1 MSVIAILCLLA
12 IVLSITVF
20 MVWASASIRS
30 RVYVRAFCRE
40 KTDRKVVYLTFDDGP
55 HPPETERVLDVLRE
69 RGARATFFLIGS
81 KVSGNEAVLRRMLEE
96 GHTLGLHTYSH
107 AGTFPL
113 LSLDKM
119 LADVNEGKR
128 TVESVA
134 GRKISLFRPPFG
146 VTNPTIAKVVRTL
159 GLQTV
164 GWDVRSFDTM
174 FCKSSEHSCNS
185 SGYSCNSSGHDWYVS
200 VVERIMKQVRP
211 GSVSTLSF
219 SSCIWYSVPSAAGAA
234 SLWLNAQNPPP
245 AASAAM
251 MSTMMRLAI
260 FFFCMGQ
267 NHPFCHLDF
276 PFSYHSIAFS
286 VFLSLSPACC
296 GEERT

>member
-1 MSVIAILCLLA
+1 MSVITILCILA

-30 RVYVRAFCRE
+30 GVYVRAFCRE

-81 KVSGNEAVLRRMLEE
+81 KVSGNEAVLHRMLEE
-96 GHTLGLHTYSH
+96 GHALGLHTYSH

-113 LSLDKM
+113 LSFDKM

-128 TVESVA
+128 AVESAA
-134 GRKISLFRPPFG
+134 GKKISLFRPPFG
-146 VTNPTIAKVVRTL
+146 VTNPTISKVVRTL
-159 GLQTV
+159 GLHTV

-174 FCKSSEHSCNS
+174 FCKSSEHSCKS
-185 SGYSCNSSGHDWYVS
+185 SGHSCKQSGYSCKQSEHSCKQSGHDWYVP

-211 GSVSTLSF
+211 GSVILLHDRLDGASDLLALLLDSL
-219 SSCIWYSVPSAAGAA
+219 AA
-234 SLWLNAQNPPP
+234 SGYGFTRALPNTLTSSSDSSETN
-245 AASAAM
+245 
-251 MSTMMRLAI
+251 
-260 FFFCMGQ
+260 
-267 NHPFCHLDF
+267 
-276 PFSYHSIAFS
+276 
-286 VFLSLSPACC
+286 LS
-296 GEERT
+296 

>member
-1 MSVIAILCLLA
+1 MSVIAILCILS

-30 RVYVRAFCRE
+30 GVYVRAFCRE

-55 HPPETERVLDVLRE
+55 HPPETKRVLDVLRE
-69 RGARATFFLIGS
+69 RCARATFFLIGS
-81 KVSGNEAVLRRMLEE
+81 NVSGNEAVLRRMLEE
-96 GHTLGLHTYSH
+96 GHALGLHTYSH

-113 LSLDKM
+113 LSFDKM

-128 TVESVA
+128 AVESVA
-134 GRKISLFRPPFG
+134 GKKISLFRPPFG
-146 VTNPTIAKVVRTL
+146 VTNPTIAKVIRTL

-185 SGYSCNSSGHDWYVS
+185 SEYSCKQSGYSCKQSEHSCKQSGHDWYVP

-211 GSVSTLSF
+211 GSVILLHDRLDGASELLALLLDSLAVSGYEFTRALPNTLI
-219 SSCIWYSVPSAAGAA
+219 SSSDS
-234 SLWLNAQNPPP
+234 SETN
-245 AASAAM
+245 
-251 MSTMMRLAI
+251 
-260 FFFCMGQ
+260 
-267 NHPFCHLDF
+267 
-276 PFSYHSIAFS
+276 
-286 VFLSLSPACC
+286 LS
-296 GEERT
+296 

>member
-1 MSVIAILCLLA
+1 MSVIAILCILA

-30 RVYVRAFCRE
+30 GVYVRAFCRE

-96 GHTLGLHTYSH
+96 GHALGLHTYSH

-113 LSLDKM
+113 MSFDKM

-128 TVESVA
+128 AVESVA
-134 GRKISLFRPPFG
+134 GKKISLFRPPFG
-146 VTNPTIAKVVRTL
+146 VTNPTIAKVIRTL

-174 FCKSSEHSCNS
+174 FCKSSEHSCKQS
-185 SGYSCNSSGHDWYVS
+185 EHSCKQSGYSCKQPEHSCKQSGHDWYVP

-211 GSVSTLSF
+211 GSVILLHDRLDGASELLALLLDSL
-219 SSCIWYSVPSAAGAA
+219 AA
-234 SLWLNAQNPPP
+234 S
-245 AASAAM
+245 
-251 MSTMMRLAI
+251 
-260 FFFCMGQ
+260 GY
-267 NHPFCHLDF
+267 DF
-276 PFSYHSIAFS
+276 TCALPNTLISSS
-286 VFLSLSPACC
+286 DSSETNLS
-296 GEERT
+296 

>member
-1 MSVIAILCLLA
+1 MSVIAILCMLV

-30 RVYVRAFCRE
+30 GVYVRAFCRE

-96 GHTLGLHTYSH
+96 GHALGLHTYSH

-113 LSLDKM
+113 LSFDKM

-128 TVESVA
+128 AVESVA
-134 GRKISLFRPPFG
+134 GKKISLFRPPFG
-146 VTNPTIAKVVRTL
+146 VTNPTIAKVIRTL

-174 FCKSSEHSCNS
+174 FCKSSEHSCKQS
-185 SGYSCNSSGHDWYVS
+185 EHSCKQSGYSCKQSEYSCKQSGHDWYVP

-211 GSVSTLSF
+211 GSVILLHDRLDGASDLLALLLDSL
-219 SSCIWYSVPSAAGAA
+219 AA
-234 SLWLNAQNPPP
+234 S
-245 AASAAM
+245 
-251 MSTMMRLAI
+251 
-260 FFFCMGQ
+260 GY
-267 NHPFCHLDF
+267 DF
-276 PFSYHSIAFS
+276 TRALPNTLISSS
-286 VFLSLSPACC
+286 DSSETNLS
-296 GEERT
+296 

>member
-1 MSVIAILCLLA
+1 MSVIAILCILA

-30 RVYVRAFCRE
+30 VVYVRAFCRE

-96 GHTLGLHTYSH
+96 GHALGLHTYSH

-113 LSLDKM
+113 LSFDKM

-128 TVESVA
+128 AVESVA
-134 GRKISLFRPPFG
+134 GKKISLFRPPFG
-146 VTNPTIAKVVRTL
+146 VTNPTIAKVIRTL

-174 FCKSSEHSCNS
+174 FCKSSEHSCKQS
-185 SGYSCNSSGHDWYVS
+185 VYSFKQSEHSCKKSGYSCKQSGHDWYVP

-211 GSVSTLSF
+211 GSVILLHDRLDGASSLLSLLLD
-219 SSCIWYSVPSAAGAA
+219 SLAA
-234 SLWLNAQNPPP
+234 S
-245 AASAAM
+245 
-251 MSTMMRLAI
+251 
-260 FFFCMGQ
+260 GY
-267 NHPFCHLDF
+267 DF
-276 PFSYHSIAFS
+276 TTALPNTLISSS
-286 VFLSLSPACC
+286 DSSETNLS
-296 GEERT
+296 

>member
-1 MSVIAILCLLA
+1 MSVIAILCTLA

-30 RVYVRAFCRE
+30 GVYVRAFCRE
-40 KTDRKVVYLTFDDGP
+40 KTGRKVVYLTFDDGP

-113 LSLDKM
+113 LSFDKM

-128 TVESVA
+128 AVESVA

-174 FCKSSEHSCNS
+174 FCKSSEHSCKQS
-185 SGYSCNSSGHDWYVS
+185 EHDWYVP
-200 VVERIMKQVRP
+200 VVERIMNQVRP
-211 GSVSTLSF
+211 GSVILLHDRLDGASDLLALLLDRLTASGYDFTHALPNTLI
-219 SSCIWYSVPSAAGAA
+219 SSSDS
-234 SLWLNAQNPPP
+234 SETN
-245 AASAAM
+245 
-251 MSTMMRLAI
+251 
-260 FFFCMGQ
+260 
-267 NHPFCHLDF
+267 
-276 PFSYHSIAFS
+276 
-286 VFLSLSPACC
+286 LS
-296 GEERT
+296 

>member
-1 MSVIAILCLLA
+1 MSVITILCILA
-12 IVLSITVF
+12 IVLSIIVF

-30 RVYVRAFCRE
+30 GVYVRAFCRE

-96 GHTLGLHTYSH
+96 GHALGLHTYSH

-113 LSLDKM
+113 LSFDKM

-128 TVESVA
+128 AVESVA
-134 GRKISLFRPPFG
+134 GKKISLFRPPFG
-146 VTNPTIAKVVRTL
+146 VTNPTISKVIRTL

-174 FCKSSEHSCNS
+174 FCKSSEHSCKS
-185 SGYSCNSSGHDWYVS
+185 SEHSCKQSGYSFKQSEHSCKQSGHDWYVP

-211 GSVSTLSF
+211 GSVILLHDRLDGASELLALLLDSL
-219 SSCIWYSVPSAAGAA
+219 AA
-234 SLWLNAQNPPP
+234 S
-245 AASAAM
+245 
-251 MSTMMRLAI
+251 
-260 FFFCMGQ
+260 GY
-267 NHPFCHLDF
+267 DF
-276 PFSYHSIAFS
+276 TTALPNTLISSS
-286 VFLSLSPACC
+286 DSSETNLS
-296 GEERT
+296 

>member
-1 MSVIAILCLLA
+1 MSVITILCMLV

-30 RVYVRAFCRE
+30 GVYVRVFCRE

-96 GHTLGLHTYSH
+96 GHALGLHTYSH

-113 LSLDKM
+113 LSFDKM

-128 TVESVA
+128 AVERVA
-134 GRKISLFRPPFG
+134 GKKISLFRPPFG
-146 VTNPTIAKVVRTL
+146 VTNPTIAKVIRTL

-174 FCKSSEHSCNS
+174 FCKSSEHSCKQ
-185 SGYSCNSSGHDWYVS
+185 SGYSCKQSGHSCKSSEHSCKQSGHDWYVP

-211 GSVSTLSF
+211 GSVILLHDRLDGASELLALLLDSL
-219 SSCIWYSVPSAAGAA
+219 AA
-234 SLWLNAQNPPP
+234 S
-245 AASAAM
+245 
-251 MSTMMRLAI
+251 
-260 FFFCMGQ
+260 GY
-267 NHPFCHLDF
+267 DF
-276 PFSYHSIAFS
+276 TTALPNTLISSS
-286 VFLSLSPACC
+286 DSSETNLS
-296 GEERT
+296 

>member
-1 MSVIAILCLLA
+1 MSVIAILCMLV

-30 RVYVRAFCRE
+30 GVYVRAFCRE

-96 GHTLGLHTYSH
+96 GHALGLHTYSH

-113 LSLDKM
+113 LSFDKM

-128 TVESVA
+128 AVESVA
-134 GRKISLFRPPFG
+134 GKKISLFRPPFG
-146 VTNPTIAKVVRTL
+146 VTNPTISKVVRTL

-174 FCKSSEHSCNS
+174 FCKSSEHSCKQS
-185 SGYSCNSSGHDWYVS
+185 EHSCKRSGYSCKQPEHSCKQSGHDWYVP

-211 GSVSTLSF
+211 GSVILLHDRLDGASELLALLLDSLAASGYDFTCALPSTLI
-219 SSCIWYSVPSAAGAA
+219 SSSDS
-234 SLWLNAQNPPP
+234 SETN
-245 AASAAM
+245 
-251 MSTMMRLAI
+251 
-260 FFFCMGQ
+260 
-267 NHPFCHLDF
+267 
-276 PFSYHSIAFS
+276 
-286 VFLSLSPACC
+286 LS
-296 GEERT
+296 

>member
-1 MSVIAILCLLA
+1 MSVIAILCILA

-30 RVYVRAFCRE
+30 GVYVRAFCRE

-96 GHTLGLHTYSH
+96 GHALGLHTYSH

-113 LSLDKM
+113 LSFDKM
-119 LADVNEGKR
+119 LADVNEGNR
-128 TVESVA
+128 AVESVA
-134 GRKISLFRPPFG
+134 GKQISLFRPPFG
-146 VTNPTIAKVVRTL
+146 VTNPTIAKVIRTL
-159 GLQTV
+159 GLHTV

-174 FCKSSEHSCNS
+174 FCKSSEHSCKS
-185 SGYSCNSSGHDWYVS
+185 SEHSCKQSEHSCKKSGHSCKQSGHDWYVP

-211 GSVSTLSF
+211 GSVILLHDRLDGASGLL
-219 SSCIWYSVPSAAGAA
+219 ALLLDNLAA
-234 SLWLNAQNPPP
+234 S
-245 AASAAM
+245 
-251 MSTMMRLAI
+251 
-260 FFFCMGQ
+260 GY
-267 NHPFCHLDF
+267 DF
-276 PFSYHSIAFS
+276 TRALPNTLTSSS
-286 VFLSLSPACC
+286 DSSETNLS
-296 GEERT
+296 

>member
-1 MSVIAILCLLA
+1 MSAIAILCILA

-30 RVYVRAFCRE
+30 GVYVRAFCRE

-96 GHTLGLHTYSH
+96 GHALGLHTYSH

-128 TVESVA
+128 AVESVA

-146 VTNPTIAKVVRTL
+146 VTNPTISKVIRTL

-174 FCKSSEHSCNS
+174 FCKSSEHSCKQ
-185 SGYSCNSSGHDWYVS
+185 SGHDWYVP

-211 GSVSTLSF
+211 GSVILLHDRLDGASELLALLLDSL
-219 SSCIWYSVPSAAGAA
+219 AA
-234 SLWLNAQNPPP
+234 SGYDFTNALPNTLI
-245 AASAAM
+245 S
-251 MSTMMRLAI
+251 SSDSSET
-260 FFFCMGQ
+260 
-267 NHPFCHLDF
+267 N
-276 PFSYHSIAFS
+276 
-286 VFLSLSPACC
+286 LS
-296 GEERT
+296 

>member
-1 MSVIAILCLLA
+1 MSVIAILCILA
-12 IVLSITVF
+12 IVPSITVF

-30 RVYVRAFCRE
+30 GVYVRAFCRE

-69 RGARATFFLIGS
+69 RGAKATFFLIGS

-96 GHTLGLHTYSH
+96 GHALGLHTYSH

-113 LSLDKM
+113 LSFDKM

-128 TVESVA
+128 AVESVA

-174 FCKSSEHSCNS
+174 FCKSSDHSCKQ
-185 SGYSCNSSGHDWYVS
+185 SGYDWYVP

-211 GSVSTLSF
+211 GSVILLHDRLDGASELLALLLDSL
-219 SSCIWYSVPSAAGAA
+219 AA
-234 SLWLNAQNPPP
+234 S
-245 AASAAM
+245 
-251 MSTMMRLAI
+251 
-260 FFFCMGQ
+260 GY
-267 NHPFCHLDF
+267 DF
-276 PFSYHSIAFS
+276 TCALPNTLTSSS
-286 VFLSLSPACC
+286 DSSETNLS
-296 GEERT
+296 

>member
-1 MSVIAILCLLA
+1 MSAIAILCILA

-30 RVYVRAFCRE
+30 GVYVRAFCRE

-81 KVSGNEAVLRRMLEE
+81 KVPGNESVLRRMLQE
-96 GHTLGLHTYSH
+96 GHALGLHTYSH

-113 LSLDKM
+113 LSFDKM

-128 TVESVA
+128 AVESVA
-134 GRKISLFRPPFG
+134 GKKVSLFRPPFG
-146 VTNPTIAKVVRTL
+146 VTNPTIAKVIRTL

-164 GWDVRSFDTM
+164 GWDVRSFDTVYCKPSEHS
-174 FCKSSEHSCNS
+174 CKSSEHSCKQS
-185 SGYSCNSSGHDWYVS
+185 GHSCKQSGYSCKQSEHSCKQSGHDWYLP

-211 GSVSTLSF
+211 GSVILLHDRLDGASGLLALLLDSL
-219 SSCIWYSVPSAAGAA
+219 AA
-234 SLWLNAQNPPP
+234 SGYEFTRALPNTLTSSSDSSETN
-245 AASAAM
+245 
-251 MSTMMRLAI
+251 
-260 FFFCMGQ
+260 
-267 NHPFCHLDF
+267 
-276 PFSYHSIAFS
+276 
-286 VFLSLSPACC
+286 LS
-296 GEERT
+296 

>member
-1 MSVIAILCLLA
+1 MSVIAILCILA
-12 IVLSITVF
+12 IVLSITAF

-30 RVYVRAFCRE
+30 GVYVRAFCGE
-40 KTDRKVVYLTFDDGP
+40 ETDRKVVYLTFDDGP

-96 GHTLGLHTYSH
+96 GHALGLHTYSH

-113 LSLDKM
+113 LSFDKM

-128 TVESVA
+128 AVESVA
-134 GRKISLFRPPFG
+134 GKKISLFRPPFG
-146 VTNPTIAKVVRTL
+146 VTNPTIAKVIRTL

-185 SGYSCNSSGHDWYVS
+185 SEYSCKQSGYSCKQSEHSCKQSGHDWYVP

-211 GSVSTLSF
+211 GSVILLHDRLDGASELLALLLDSLAVSGYEFTRALPNTLI
-219 SSCIWYSVPSAAGAA
+219 SSSDS
-234 SLWLNAQNPPP
+234 SETN
-245 AASAAM
+245 
-251 MSTMMRLAI
+251 
-260 FFFCMGQ
+260 
-267 NHPFCHLDF
+267 
-276 PFSYHSIAFS
+276 
-286 VFLSLSPACC
+286 LS
-296 GEERT
+296 

>member
-1 MSVIAILCLLA
+1 MSVIAILCILA

-30 RVYVRAFCRE
+30 GVYVRAFCRE

-96 GHTLGLHTYSH
+96 GHALGLHTYSH

-113 LSLDKM
+113 LSFDKM
-119 LADVNEGKR
+119 LADVNEGKHA
-128 TVESVA
+128 VESVA
-134 GRKISLFRPPFG
+134 GKKISLFRPPFG
-146 VTNPTIAKVVRTL
+146 VTNPTIAKVIRTL

-174 FCKSSEHSCNS
+174 FCKSSEHS
-185 SGYSCNSSGHDWYVS
+185 YKQSGHDWYVP

-211 GSVSTLSF
+211 GSVILLHDRLDGASELLALLLDSL
-219 SSCIWYSVPSAAGAA
+219 AA
-234 SLWLNAQNPPP
+234 S
-245 AASAAM
+245 
-251 MSTMMRLAI
+251 
-260 FFFCMGQ
+260 GY
-267 NHPFCHLDF
+267 DF
-276 PFSYHSIAFS
+276 TTALPNTQTSSS
-286 VFLSLSPACC
+286 DSSETNLS
-296 GEERT
+296 

>member
-1 MSVIAILCLLA
+1 MSVIAILCILA

-30 RVYVRAFCRE
+30 GVYVRAFCRE

-96 GHTLGLHTYSH
+96 GHALGLHTYSH

-113 LSLDKM
+113 LSFDKM

-128 TVESVA
+128 AVESAA
-134 GRKISLFRPPFG
+134 GKKISLFRPPFG
-146 VTNPTIAKVVRTL
+146 VTNPTISKVVRTL
-159 GLQTV
+159 GMQTV

-174 FCKSSEHSCNS
+174 FCKSSEHSCKQS
-185 SGYSCNSSGHDWYVS
+185 GHSCKQSGHSCKSSDHSCKQSGYDWYVP

-211 GSVSTLSF
+211 GSVILLHDRLDGASDLLALLLDSL
-219 SSCIWYSVPSAAGAA
+219 AA
-234 SLWLNAQNPPP
+234 SGYDFT
-245 AASAAM
+245 SALPNTLI
-251 MSTMMRLAI
+251 SSSDSSET
-260 FFFCMGQ
+260 
-267 NHPFCHLDF
+267 N
-276 PFSYHSIAFS
+276 
-286 VFLSLSPACC
+286 LS
-296 GEERT
+296 

>member
-1 MSVIAILCLLA
+1 MPSADMSVIAILCILA
-12 IVLSITVF
+12 IVLPITVF

-30 RVYVRAFCRE
+30 GIYVRAFCRE

-96 GHTLGLHTYSH
+96 GHALGLHTYSH

-113 LSLDKM
+113 LSFDKM

-128 TVESVA
+128 AVESVA
-134 GRKISLFRPPFG
+134 GKKISLFRPPFG

-174 FCKSSEHSCNS
+174 FCKSSEHSCKQS
-185 SGYSCNSSGHDWYVS
+185 EHSCKQSEHSCKQSGYSCKQSEHDWYVP

-211 GSVSTLSF
+211 GSVILLHDRLDGASELLSLLLD
-219 SSCIWYSVPSAAGAA
+219 SLAA
-234 SLWLNAQNPPP
+234 S
-245 AASAAM
+245 
-251 MSTMMRLAI
+251 
-260 FFFCMGQ
+260 GY
-267 NHPFCHLDF
+267 DF
-276 PFSYHSIAFS
+276 TRA
-286 VFLSLSPACC
+286 LSNTLISSSDSSETNLS
-296 GEERT
+296 

>member
-1 MSVIAILCLLA
+1 MSVIAILCILA

-30 RVYVRAFCRE
+30 VVYVRAFCRE

-96 GHTLGLHTYSH
+96 GHALGLHTYSH

-113 LSLDKM
+113 LSFDKM
-119 LADVNEGKR
+119 LADVIEGKR
-128 TVESVA
+128 AVECVA
-134 GRKISLFRPPFG
+134 GKKLSLFRPPFG
-146 VTNPTIAKVVRTL
+146 VTNPTIAKVIRTL

-174 FCKSSEHSCNS
+174 FCKSSEHSCKQ
-185 SGYSCNSSGHDWYVS
+185 SGYSCKQSGHSCKSSEHSCKQSGHDWYVP

-211 GSVSTLSF
+211 GSVILLHDRLYGASDLL
-219 SSCIWYSVPSAAGAA
+219 ALLLDNLAA
-234 SLWLNAQNPPP
+234 S
-245 AASAAM
+245 
-251 MSTMMRLAI
+251 
-260 FFFCMGQ
+260 GY
-267 NHPFCHLDF
+267 DF
-276 PFSYHSIAFS
+276 TRALPNTLISSS
-286 VFLSLSPACC
+286 DSSETNLS
-296 GEERT
+296 

>member
-1 MSVIAILCLLA
+1 MSVIAILCILA

-30 RVYVRAFCRE
+30 GVYVRAFCRE
-40 KTDRKVVYLTFDDGP
+40 KTDRKEVYLTFDDGP

-69 RGARATFFLIGS
+69 RGAKATFFLIGS

-96 GHTLGLHTYSH
+96 GHALGLHTYSH

-113 LSLDKM
+113 LSFDKM

-128 TVESVA
+128 AVESVA
-134 GRKISLFRPPFG
+134 GKKISLFRPPFG
-146 VTNPTIAKVVRTL
+146 VTNPTISKVVRTL

-174 FCKSSEHSCNS
+174 FCKSSEHSCKS
-185 SGYSCNSSGHDWYVS
+185 SGHSCKQSGYSCKQSEHSCKQSGHDWYVP

-211 GSVSTLSF
+211 GSVILLHDRLDGASDLLALLLDSL
-219 SSCIWYSVPSAAGAA
+219 AA
-234 SLWLNAQNPPP
+234 SGYGFTRALPNTLTSSSDSSETN
-245 AASAAM
+245 
-251 MSTMMRLAI
+251 
-260 FFFCMGQ
+260 
-267 NHPFCHLDF
+267 
-276 PFSYHSIAFS
+276 
-286 VFLSLSPACC
+286 LS
-296 GEERT
+296 

>member
-1 MSVIAILCLLA
+1 
-12 IVLSITVF
+12 

-30 RVYVRAFCRE
+30 GVYVRAFCRE

-69 RGARATFFLIGS
+69 RGASATFFLIGS

-96 GHTLGLHTYSH
+96 GHALGLHTYSH

-113 LSLDKM
+113 LSFDKM

-128 TVESVA
+128 AVESVA

-159 GLQTV
+159 RLQTV

-174 FCKSSEHSCNS
+174 FCKSSEHSCKQ
-185 SGYSCNSSGHDWYVS
+185 SGHDWYVP

-211 GSVSTLSF
+211 GSVILLHDRLDGASDLLALLLDRLTASGYDFTHALPNTLI
-219 SSCIWYSVPSAAGAA
+219 SSSDS
-234 SLWLNAQNPPP
+234 SETN
-245 AASAAM
+245 
-251 MSTMMRLAI
+251 
-260 FFFCMGQ
+260 
-267 NHPFCHLDF
+267 
-276 PFSYHSIAFS
+276 
-286 VFLSLSPACC
+286 LS
-296 GEERT
+296 

>member
-1 MSVIAILCLLA
+1 MSVIAILCILA
-12 IVLSITVF
+12 ILLSITVF

-30 RVYVRAFCRE
+30 GVYVRAFCRE

-96 GHTLGLHTYSH
+96 GHALGLHTYSH

-113 LSLDKM
+113 LSFDKM

-128 TVESVA
+128 AVESVA
-134 GRKISLFRPPFG
+134 GKKISLFRPPFG

-174 FCKSSEHSCNS
+174 FCKSSEHSCKS
-185 SGYSCNSSGHDWYVS
+185 SEHSCKQSEHSCKQPGYSCKQSEHDWYVP

-211 GSVSTLSF
+211 GSVILLHDRLDGASELLSLLLD
-219 SSCIWYSVPSAAGAA
+219 SLAA
-234 SLWLNAQNPPP
+234 S
-245 AASAAM
+245 
-251 MSTMMRLAI
+251 
-260 FFFCMGQ
+260 G
-267 NHPFCHLDF
+267 
-276 PFSYHSIAFS
+276 YAFTTALPNTLTS
-286 VFLSLSPACC
+286 SSDSSETNLS
-296 GEERT
+296 

>member
-1 MSVIAILCLLA
+1 MSVITILCILA

-30 RVYVRAFCRE
+30 GVYVRAFCRE

-96 GHTLGLHTYSH
+96 GHALGLHTYSH
-107 AGTFPL
+107 DGTFPL
-113 LSLDKM
+113 LSFDKM

-128 TVESVA
+128 AVESVA
-134 GRKISLFRPPFG
+134 GKKISLFRPPFG

-159 GLQTV
+159 GLHTV

-174 FCKSSEHSCNS
+174 FCKSSEHSCKQ
-185 SGYSCNSSGHDWYVS
+185 SGYSCKQSEHSCKQSGHDWYVP

-211 GSVSTLSF
+211 GSVILLHDRLDGASDLL
-219 SSCIWYSVPSAAGAA
+219 ALLLDNLAA
-234 SLWLNAQNPPP
+234 S
-245 AASAAM
+245 
-251 MSTMMRLAI
+251 
-260 FFFCMGQ
+260 GY
-267 NHPFCHLDF
+267 DF
-276 PFSYHSIAFS
+276 TRALPNTLTSSS
-286 VFLSLSPACC
+286 DSSETNLS
-296 GEERT
+296 

>member
-1 MSVIAILCLLA
+1 MSAIAILCILA
-12 IVLSITVF
+12 IVLFITVF

-30 RVYVRAFCRE
+30 GVYVRAFCRE

-55 HPPETERVLDVLRE
+55 HPPETVRVLDVLRE

-96 GHTLGLHTYSH
+96 GHALGLHTYSH

-113 LSLDKM
+113 LSFDKM

-128 TVESVA
+128 AVESVA
-134 GRKISLFRPPFG
+134 GKKVSLFRPPFG
-146 VTNPTIAKVVRTL
+146 VTNPTIAKVIRTL

-174 FCKSSEHSCNS
+174 FCKSSEHSCKQ
-185 SGYSCNSSGHDWYVS
+185 SGHDWYVP

-211 GSVSTLSF
+211 GSVILLHDRLDGASDLL
-219 SSCIWYSVPSAAGAA
+219 ALLLDRLAA
-234 SLWLNAQNPPP
+234 S
-245 AASAAM
+245 
-251 MSTMMRLAI
+251 
-260 FFFCMGQ
+260 GY
-267 NHPFCHLDF
+267 DF
-276 PFSYHSIAFS
+276 TRALPNTLISSS
-286 VFLSLSPACC
+286 DSSETNLS
-296 GEERT
+296 

>member
-1 MSVIAILCLLA
+1 MSVIAILFILA

-30 RVYVRAFCRE
+30 GVYVRAFCRE

-69 RGARATFFLIGS
+69 RGAKATFFLIGS
-81 KVSGNEAVLRRMLEE
+81 KVSGNEAVLRRMLDE

-113 LSLDKM
+113 LSFDKM

-128 TVESVA
+128 AVESVA
-134 GRKISLFRPPFG
+134 GKKISLFRPPFG

-174 FCKSSEHSCNS
+174 FCKQSGHSCKSSKHSCKQSGYSCKQSEHSCKQP
-185 SGYSCNSSGHDWYVS
+185 GHDWYVP

-211 GSVSTLSF
+211 GSVILLHDRLDGASDLLALLLDSL
-219 SSCIWYSVPSAAGAA
+219 AA
-234 SLWLNAQNPPP
+234 S
-245 AASAAM
+245 
-251 MSTMMRLAI
+251 
-260 FFFCMGQ
+260 GY
-267 NHPFCHLDF
+267 DF
-276 PFSYHSIAFS
+276 TRVLPNTLISSS
-286 VFLSLSPACC
+286 DSSETNLS
-296 GEERT
+296 

>member
-1 MSVIAILCLLA
+1 MSVIAILCILV
-12 IVLSITVF
+12 IVLSIIVF

-30 RVYVRAFCRE
+30 GVYVRAFCRE

-55 HPPETERVLDVLRE
+55 HPPETERVLDVLCE
-69 RGARATFFLIGS
+69 HGARATFFLIGS
-81 KVSGNEAVLRRMLEE
+81 KVSGNEALLRRMLEE
-96 GHTLGLHTYSH
+96 GHALGLHTYSH

-113 LSLDKM
+113 LSFDKM

-128 TVESVA
+128 AVESVA
-134 GRKISLFRPPFG
+134 GKKISLFRPPFG

-185 SGYSCNSSGHDWYVS
+185 SEYSCKQSGYSCKQSEHSCKQSGHDWYVP

-211 GSVSTLSF
+211 GSVILLHDRLDGASDLLSLLLD
-219 SSCIWYSVPSAAGAA
+219 SLAA
-234 SLWLNAQNPPP
+234 S
-245 AASAAM
+245 
-251 MSTMMRLAI
+251 
-260 FFFCMGQ
+260 GY
-267 NHPFCHLDF
+267 DF
-276 PFSYHSIAFS
+276 TRALPNTLISSS
-286 VFLSLSPACC
+286 DSSETNLS
-296 GEERT
+296 